1 MFQAQNIVKNFG
13 QLRAVDDVRFA
24 VEKPEMIGIIGRSGA
39 GKSTLLRVINRLT
52 DATSGAITYS
62 DQELLGLRGK
72 DKRAWQA
79 RCAMISQQ
87 FNLVPRMDVVSNV
100 LFGTLN
106 ARSTFS
112 SLFNIFPRSD
122 IKRAFDILERLGVA
136 ENCTKLAEALSGGQQ
151 QRVTIARALMQNP
164 EIILADE
171 PIASLDPLNAKIVM
185 ESLRRIHSETG
196 ANCSG

>member
-13 QLRAVDDVRFA
+13 QVRAVDDVSFA

-79 RCAMISQQ
+79 RCAMIFQQ

-106 ARSTFS
+106 ARSTF
-112 SLFNIFPRSD
+112 
-122 IKRAFDILERLGVA
+122 A
-136 ENCTKLAEALSGGQQ
+136 
-151 QRVTIARALMQNP
+151 
-164 EIILADE
+164 
-171 PIASLDPLNAKIVM
+171 
-185 ESLRRIHSETG
+185 
-196 ANCSG
+196 